1 MAEAQNQSEESAQ
14 TKPKDQTPAG
24 NGGGLNRDHYMP
36 GEKEFFQRLE
46 ARHRR
51 GNIGRFFNY
60 FSIAVA
66 GLALIALFMN
76 VANEAFGT
84 IGVVNTIEPE
94 TLAGERPL
102 EDLNNDELALIL
114 AENVGG
120 RLRVLIRDTIS
131 QVDVDD
137 FTSSTVAKI
146 VGDPN
151 VDPAIAGELLKDISR
166 EQQAAL
172 LANYADHGTIRN
184 LVLEEV
190 VEQQVI
196 ASFTLAETIF
206 NFEAIKAEIEGPIL
220 EDYKQRQRL
229 DEAKVRVIRF
239 YSWLDSEFLAT
250 PMSSRPAL
258 AGVRTALIGS
268 AGLMLVVILVALPIG
283 VGAAIYL
290 EEYAEHGFINR
301 LIETNIRNLAG
312 VPSII
317 YGMLG
322 LAIFVRALA
331 PFSSG
336 LIFHYNFEAPT
347 VEAAIARIAPAFNN
361 AIRYKNGNISIDSD
375 VVDLPT
381 VQRIVDTFLF
391 YGTPSLTMQG
401 NSDVR
406 AMAEALA
413 RAMDMAVDTAPAR
426 AEEDYDIEAR
436 GNYFRF
442 EVARASEAVFDQL
455 MASLVRINSFTPNGR
470 TLVSAGLT
478 LVLLILPIIIIN
490 AQEAIRAVPY
500 TIREASYGLGA
511 TRWQTIWNQVL
522 PAALPGIMTGAI
534 LSVSRAVG
542 ETAPLIVVGAAT
554 FLLTDPTSPFSQF
567 TAMPIQIFQW
577 TARPQ
582 GQFTD
587 IAAAAIIVLLA
598 LMLTLNATAIVLR
611 NRYSIRY

>member
-1 MAEAQNQSEESAQ
+1 MANHDPQRETQLDNGDAAMRPQSA
-14 TKPKDQTPAG
+14 
-24 NGGGLNRDHYMP
+24 HYMP
-36 GEKEFFQRLE
+36 GEKEFFARLE
-46 ARHRR
+46 KRHQR
-51 GNIGRFFNY
+51 GRVGRFFNI
-60 FSIAVA
+60 FSVTVA
-66 GLALIALFMN
+66 GFALIALFAN

-84 IGVVNTIEPE
+84 IGVVNTIEPA
-94 TLAGERPL
+94 TLTDGRPL
-102 EDLNNDELALIL
+102 EGLNNDELADIL
-114 AENVGG
+114 LEYAGR
-120 RLRVLIRDTIS
+120 RLRVLIRDTVS
-131 QVDVDD
+131 QVPKEVFTQVSVAEIVDDPDVDP
-137 FTSSTVAKI
+137 V
-146 VGDPN
+146 
-151 VDPAIAGELLKDISR
+151 IAGELLKAISR
-166 EQQAAL
+166 EEQAAL
-172 LANYADHGTIRN
+172 LAKYAENATLRR

-196 ASFTLAETIF
+196 ASFTLSETIF
-206 NFEAIKAEIEGPIL
+206 NFEAIKAQIEGPIL
-220 EDYKQRQRL
+220 DSYKKRERL
-229 DEAKVRVIRF
+229 DEATVTVIRF
-239 YSWLDSEFLAT
+239 YSWLDGEFLTT
-250 PMSSRPAL
+250 PMSSTPAL

-268 AGLMLVVILVALPIG
+268 AGLMIVVILVALPIG
-283 VGAAIYL
+283 VGSAIYL
-290 EEYAEHGFINR
+290 EEYAHHGFVNR
-301 LIETNIRNLAG
+301 LIETNVRNLAG

-336 LIFHYNFEAPT
+336 LIFHINFDAPT
-347 VEAAIARIAPAFNN
+347 VESVVERIAPAFDGAVVYENGQ
-361 AIRYKNGNISIDSD
+361 IRSSSVGLSD
-375 VVDLPT
+375 ESARRVADV
-381 VQRIVDTFLF
+381 FLH

-401 NSDVR
+401 NSAVADM
-406 AMAEALA
+406 ADSLAEALSI
-413 RAMDMAVDTAPAR
+413 AVDTTATVAGEPQ
-426 AEEDYDIEAR
+426 DIEVR
-436 GNYFRF
+436 GQTWRF
-442 EVARASEAVFDQL
+442 DVDADAGISDQAFDSL
-455 MASLVRINSFTPNGR
+455 MASLVRINSFSPNGR

-511 TRWQTIWNQVL
+511 TRWQTIWRQVL
-522 PAALPGIMTGAI
+522 PAALPGIMTGTI

-582 GQFTD
+582 GQFAD

-598 LMLTLNATAIVLR
+598 LMLSLNAVAIVLR